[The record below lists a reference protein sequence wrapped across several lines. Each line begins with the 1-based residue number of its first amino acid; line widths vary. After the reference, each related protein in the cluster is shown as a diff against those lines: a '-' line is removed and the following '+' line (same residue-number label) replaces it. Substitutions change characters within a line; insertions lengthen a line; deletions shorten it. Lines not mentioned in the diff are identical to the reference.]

1 MTRRGIFRAG
11 QEVGLPQACLRHDAD
26 AGGIGKP
33 ADAAGAEK
41 RRRGTPQPFAGRL

>member
-11 QEVGLPQACLRHDAD
+11 QEGEACLRHDAD

-33 ADAAGAEK
+33 ADAAGAEEH
-41 RRRGTPQPFAGRL
+41 RRGAPQPFADRL

>member
-11 QEVGLPQACLRHDAD
+11 QEGGLPQACLWHDAD

-33 ADAAGAEK
+33 ADAAGAEEH
-41 RRRGTPQPFAGRL
+41 RRGAPQPFADRL